1 MNKLLELLDTLIA
14 YILYGSEEELLKH
27 KTLRSMRRELGPENA
42 KFIDK
47 RGRKVSSKF
56 ASKVLQLS
64 RNIETLRE
72 LVPIHRKEHEELLS
86 DEKLRDF
93 LILRRL
99 PEESRSEHLNFSY
112 DVLAERVSHSMK
124 EESVVWR
131 EIGNEFG
138 KFKERF
144 KDATFFGF
152 DDGLAQLERFS
163 SLMEFD
169 FASFLSQF
177 DPTVSGEGVPVSPN
191 FVSISANQVYQD
203 ILDLYY
209 IMGSLEITSALRTNL
224 EYLLEYYKKYSETNI
239 QILRES
245 IDQVELLLEDSL
257 SETVLR
263 TIICFIEFDPYTE
276 PKTMDAKK
284 NYLEHFIAKR
294 EEQLDQ
300 NKERLQQSLLDEKL
314 KLRVDKVF
322 EGEELEEVSPYD
334 GEHEQLF
341 LDRGFPGFSQRRPLA
356 LLKSYYTRRFSK
368 GFQGSLRK
376 VADEGY
382 FENRE
387 FKVNYNDTLS
397 KVEGG
402 VAAIEQFRNSLR
414 GKGTMSIDDAVKV
427 LKKESISETDAAA
440 VKRFVRDTNGRA
452 RRIVEENSKNLNTLY
467 QMVELIHNDYR
478 AKNPR
483 YVSNLRVIAGERSG
497 EVMKKIEDG
506 NSILS
511 TFVEVLKNY
520 AVIRSESDEIKGQQE
535 GSS

>member
-1 MNKLLELLDTLIA
+1 MEKLLELLDTLIA
-14 YILYGSEEELLKH
+14 YLLYGGEEELLKH
-27 KTLRSMRRELGPENA
+27 KSLRSMRRDLGPENA

-47 RGRKVSSKF
+47 RGRKISSKF
-56 ASKVLQLS
+56 ASKVLQLY
-64 RNIETLRE
+64 RVVDTLRE
-72 LVPIHRKEHEELLS
+72 LVPIHSKEHEELLS

-99 PEESRSEHLNFSY
+99 PEEGRSEHLNFSY
-112 DVLAERVSHSMK
+112 EVLSERISQSK
-124 EESVVWR
+124 REESVLWR
-131 EIGNEFG
+131 EINREFG
-138 KFKERF
+138 EFKERF
-144 KDATFFGF
+144 KDAKFFGF
-152 DDGLAQLERFS
+152 DEGLAQLERFS

-169 FASFLSQF
+169 FASFIAHF
-177 DPTVSGEGVPVSPN
+177 DPSFSGEGVPVSPDLS
-191 FVSISANQVYQD
+191 SISAKQVYQD

-209 IMGSLEITSALRTNL
+209 IMGSLEISSALRTNL
-224 EYLLEYYKKYSETNI
+224 EYLLEYYKKSSETNM

-245 IDQVELLLEDSL
+245 LDQIELLVEDNL

-276 PKTMDAKK
+276 PKTMDAKRS
-284 NYLEHFIAKR
+284 YLEHFLRNR

-314 KLRVDKVF
+314 KLRIDKVF
-322 EGEELEEVSPYD
+322 EGEELEESTPYD
-334 GEHEQLF
+334 EEWEKLF
-341 LDRGFPGFSQRRPLA
+341 LEKGFPGFSQRRPLA

-368 GFQGSLRK
+368 GLQGSLKK

-387 FKVNYNDTLS
+387 FKGNFIDTLS

-402 VAAIEQFRNSLR
+402 TAEIEQFQNSLR

-427 LKKESISETDAAA
+427 LKKESITETDAAA
-440 VKRFVRDTNGRA
+440 VKRFIRDTNGRA
-452 RRIVEENSKNLNTLY
+452 RRIVEESAKNLSRLS
-467 QMVELIHNDYR
+467 QLVEVIHNDYR

-497 EVMKKIEDG
+497 EVVKKIEDG
-506 NSILS
+506 NSVLS
-511 TFVEVLKNY
+511 IFVEVLKNY
-520 AVIRSESDEIKGQQE
+520 AVIRTEHEEAQEQQE
-535 GSS
+535 KT